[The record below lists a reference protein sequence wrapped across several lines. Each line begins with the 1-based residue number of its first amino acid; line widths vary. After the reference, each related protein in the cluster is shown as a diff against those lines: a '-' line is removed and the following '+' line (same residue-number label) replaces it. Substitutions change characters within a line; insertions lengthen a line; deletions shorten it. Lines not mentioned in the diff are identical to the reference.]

1 MGGGLVAHRER
12 DRDRVGA
19 ESDMVHG
26 QVGTHDGISNE
37 GEMKSDLELKE
48 MKNGKGREGK
58 ICTYLQKSPKPSLTR
73 ADGELIEAQN
83 GSLFE
88 DNRGFLEESIY
99 L

>member
-58 ICTYLQKSPKPSLTR
+58 ICTYLQKSPKPSQPFPIL
-73 ADGELIEAQN
+73 
-83 GSLFE
+83 
-88 DNRGFLEESIY
+88 SIFFKPFPT
-99 L
+99 LSNPSQPLRFVS